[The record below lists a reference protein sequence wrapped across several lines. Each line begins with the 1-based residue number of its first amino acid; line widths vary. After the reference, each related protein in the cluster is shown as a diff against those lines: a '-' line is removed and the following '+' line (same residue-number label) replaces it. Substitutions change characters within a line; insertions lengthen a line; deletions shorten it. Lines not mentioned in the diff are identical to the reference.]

1 MASRWGVSWGD
12 AWGAS
17 WEIVAPAPTP
27 APTPAPAPAGG
38 VGGFRFPIPALL
50 VSRLA
55 KQLIDEDELLML
67 MAKRIAS
74 AGLLTGRSD
83 GKTH

>member
-1 MASRWGVSWGD
+1 
-12 AWGAS
+12 
-17 WEIVAPAPTP
+17 
-27 APTPAPAPAGG
+27 